1 MNEKSNEIFNVCD
14 IIKKV
19 SDLPRYLQFIN
30 NICLIEFIKQS
41 FKEAQ
46 KYDSFFLKN
55 EDGKV
60 KELWGVIGRNP
71 DASTYAY
78 RINQACDS

>member
-1 MNEKSNEIFNVCD
+1 MNEKSNQIFNVGD

-41 FKEAQ
+41 FSDAQ

-60 KELWGVIGRNP
+60 KELWGIFGRDP
-71 DASTYAY
+71 DDTTYAY
-78 RINQACDS
+78 RIGLLRN